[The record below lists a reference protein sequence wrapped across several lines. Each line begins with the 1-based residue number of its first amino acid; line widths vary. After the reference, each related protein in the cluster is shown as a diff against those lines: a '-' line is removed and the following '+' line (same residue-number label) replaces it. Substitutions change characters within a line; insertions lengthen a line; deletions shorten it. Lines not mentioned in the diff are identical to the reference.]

1 MEQLWTP
8 TPVAIYGNGISLWHN
23 GGLRGVS
30 NLLAIISDQEIVVA
44 ILDNMGNN
52 LFISIVSKFM

>member
-1 MEQLWTP
+1 VEQLWTP

-23 GGLRGVS
+23 GGLRGVFT
-30 NLLAIISDQEIVVA
+30 LLAIIPDQEIVVA

-52 LFISIVSKFM
+52 LFL